1 MRQRD
6 SFRIL
11 PACKELIALLVFL
24 FASLLAARGM
34 RAQATASDSSS
45 VLKAELQPLSFFL
58 GEWNC
63 EGEFVASKKTIAS
76 HIAIAPDL
84 EGSWL
89 VFRWDDKAP
98 NRFHALELWGFD
110 KAANHFTNFIHDNFG
125 GARLFNSPGWD
136 GDTLIWTGNLLA
148 GLPTLD
154 ERFVIERKSLKEFV
168 ISWDVRKPQADWT
181 TGDRLTCSR

>member
-1 MRQRD
+1 VKQRNG
-6 SFRIL
+6 FRIS
-11 PACKELIALLVFL
+11 PVCKGLIASLAFL
-24 FASLLAARGM
+24 FASLVAAPGIG
-34 RAQATASDSSS
+34 AQSPAFDSSS
-45 VLKAELQPLSFFL
+45 GLKAELQPLSFFL

-63 EGEFVASKKTIAS
+63 EGEFVASKKAIAS

-89 VFRWDDKAP
+89 VFRWDDKEP

-125 GARLFNSPGWD
+125 GARLFNAPGWD

-148 GLPTLD
+148 APPTLD
-154 ERFVIERKSLKEFV
+154 ERFVIERKSPKEFV
-168 ISWDVRKPQADWT
+168 ISWDVRKPQTDWT
-181 TGDRLTCSR
+181 TGDRLICRK

>member
-84 EGSWL
+84 KGSWL

-98 NRFHALELWGFD
+98 NRFHALDFWGFD

-125 GARLFNSPGWD
+125 GARLFNSSGWD

-148 GLPTLD
+148 SPPTLD
-154 ERFVIERKSLKEFV
+154 ERFVIGRRSPKEFV

-181 TGDRLTCSR
+181 TGDCLICRQ